1 MRVHVLVSVP
11 LTRTRL
17 SRPSPDCAFIH
28 VITCSH
34 STLEAVGAHGRV
46 GAHVH
51 LDYLYGGA
59 YVRVPVFFVWQHSEA
74 PKEWPWL
81 MKNQR

>member
-34 STLEAVGAHGRV
+34 STLGAVGAHDAWARTFTLIIYTGTSTC
-46 GAHVH
+46 
-51 LDYLYGGA
+51 A
-59 YVRVPVFFVWQHSEA
+59 YPYSLCGSTVKRQKSGHG
-74 PKEWPWL
+74 
-81 MKNQR
+81 